1 MGKFPIIG
9 KKLRHGIPH
18 LGYFWEAVDS
28 LDVIIGVLGGKT
40 CCFFPNP
47 NIVNIMGTFSHIIPK
62 IENNMGP
69 GARYW
74 CTRA

>member
-28 LDVIIGVLGGKT
+28 LDVIIGVLGGKSVA
-40 CCFFPNP
+40 FFL
-47 NIVNIMGTFSHIIPK
+47 IP
-62 IENNMGP
+62 
-69 GARYW
+69 
-74 CTRA
+74 TL